1 MIKAVAVDIDGTFL
15 DDHYHYDKELFQKI
29 FAKMQKQG
37 AHFTFASGDQYAFL
51 QSLAPQSAGAI
62 SYVSDN
68 GAMVVD
74 EGGQMVSCGHFDPR
88 LLPKVIDYLKSAG
101 PDINYAIS
109 GPKCLYVPDTMS
121 QDVLKMMI
129 APYPKRQVFHD
140 LSDIQGPTFKI
151 ITHVPE
157 KIKHDFY
164 HHLVQHFG
172 DNFHVTISGFGWVD
186 LIIPGCD
193 KGNGLKK
200 LLQRWRLSPDELAV
214 FGDGENDLTM
224 FKLAG
229 HAYAMANAN
238 DTVKAAA
245 TDIAPT
251 NNEQG
256 VLKVLAQIFGVN

>member
-15 DDHYHYDKELFQKI
+15 DDHYHYDKELVQRI
-29 FAKMQKQG
+29 FAEMQRQG

-51 QSLAPQSAGAI
+51 QSLAPQDAKAI

-74 EGGQMVSCGHFDPR
+74 EGGQLVSCGKFNPT
-88 LLPKVIDYLKSAG
+88 LLPQVIKFLQAAG
-101 PDINYAIS
+101 PNVDYAIS
-109 GPKCLYVPDTMS
+109 GPECLYVPDTMS
-121 QDVLKMMI
+121 DEVLQMMI
-129 APYPKRQVFHD
+129 APYPKRRVFHQ
-140 LSDIQGPTFKI
+140 LSDIKGPTFKI
-151 ITHVPE
+151 VTHVPE
-157 KIKHDFY
+157 AIKHDFY
-164 HHLVQHFG
+164 QQLVDRFG
-172 DNFHVTISGFGWVD
+172 DQFRVTISGFGWVD

-200 LLQRWRLSPDELAV
+200 LLKRWHLSPDELAV

-245 TDIAPT
+245 TDIAPS

-256 VLKVLAQIFGVN
+256 VLQVMAGFWGLQ

>member
-15 DDHYHYDKELFQKI
+15 DDNYHYDKELFQRI
-29 FAKMQKQG
+29 FAKMQSVG

-74 EGGQMVSCGHFDPR
+74 EGGKMVSCGQFDPQ
-88 LLPKVIDYLKSAG
+88 LVPQVIDFLKSAG
-101 PDINYAIS
+101 PNVDYAIS
-109 GPKCLYVPDTMS
+109 GPQCLYVPDTMS
-121 QDVLKMMI
+121 DDVLKMMI

-140 LSDIQGPTFKI
+140 LSDIKGPTFKI
-151 ITHVPE
+151 VTHVPE

-164 HHLVQHFG
+164 HRLVDHFG

-193 KGNGLKK
+193 KGSGLQK
-200 LLQRWRLSPDELAV
+200 LLQRWHLSPDELAV

-229 HAYAMANAN
+229 HAYAMSNAN

-245 TDIAPT
+245 TDIAPG

-256 VLKVLAQIFGVN
+256 VLKVMSQIFGVK